1 MSIAAQID
9 TITQTSP
16 KKVHRYRVGKYLGEK
31 LKKTLVRKYVSI
43 IVLFARYAPG
53 RRKLDKFR
61 SFSVGYHFK
70 AIKPDVAVPEGSN
83 MVLLVHRRQ
92 EPHCTA
98 TSHDCWGG
106 RRAPHAALPH
116 VREPFLRP
124 FLGAFLGAFSPTKPH
139 TKYVLW

>member
-70 AIKPDVAVPEGSN
+70 AIKPDVAVPE
-83 MVLLVHRRQ
+83 V
-92 EPHCTA
+92 
-98 TSHDCWGG
+98 GG
-106 RRAPHAALPH
+106 RY
-116 VREPFLRP
+116 
-124 FLGAFLGAFSPTKPH
+124 PTSRCSCLDLKN
-139 TKYVLW
+139 VLIEN